1 MHIVICFTTSGRKK
15 TVMGKI
21 EKKMKK
27 LQDRITEMENEMRIS
42 LTKKSSTT
50 VEIDVP
56 TYVRRISEM
65 KKRLKNMK

>member
-1 MHIVICFTTSGRKK
+1 
-15 TVMGKI
+15 MGKI

-65 KKRLKNMK
+65 KKILKNMK